1 MELNAYLCRN
11 ANAMAKFYQIL
22 GNSEKADQY
31 TKIGNDFQVT
41 LLSLVVQEMVAP
53 SCLVTALPLPLSISS

>member
-22 GNSEKADQY
+22 GDSEKADQY
-31 TKIGNDFQVT
+31 TKIGNDFQVIRLW
-41 LLSLVVQEMVAP
+41 LLSMLLHSLA
-53 SCLVTALPLPLSISS
+53 TISN

>member
-1 MELNAYLCRN
+1 
-11 ANAMAKFYQIL
+11 MAKFYQIL

-53 SCLVTALPLPLSISS
+53 SCLVTTLPLPLSSSS